1 MKRCSRPRSG
11 SSSAGSGT
19 IGLSRQEQRDFLRAA
34 QAFQRIFESY
44 PDDSLAERAL
54 FQEGRSYGALWTR
67 PDRDASY
74 GDAALATYSS
84 IGTYYP
90 DSKYKDSV
98 AAQVRILES
107 MFAQKHYDVGMYY
120 LRDKAYDSANLSFER
135 VLENWPDAPRARR
148 SAPSHRVVSGAQLP
162 RGSRRRLRGDP
173 SEVRRR
179 RRRPEGLP
187 AAAGHGREATHRW
200 GYHNAP
206 LIMRI
211 GMLGGSFDP
220 PHVGHLLIAVDAF
233 EALALDKLFFLPA
246 AIQPLKIGQAG
257 ASARDRVEM
266 VRRLVGDDPRFGVDT
281 IEVDRAG
288 VSYSVD
294 TVTAYA
300 GRYPEAQRFFL
311 VGADVMPTFG
321 EWREPDRIMRQA
333 EVVVMRRGNEG
344 EGAEQWRTRFRQ
356 LTTRRIDVSST
367 EIRARVRASQ
377 SIGGFVPP
385 SVAAYIAEAGLY
397 R

>member
-1 MKRCSRPRSG
+1 
-11 SSSAGSGT
+11 
-19 IGLSRQEQRDFLRAA
+19 
-34 QAFQRIFESY
+34 
-44 PDDSLAERAL
+44 
-54 FQEGRSYGALWTR
+54 
-67 PDRDASY
+67 
-74 GDAALATYSS
+74 
-84 IGTYYP
+84 
-90 DSKYKDSV
+90 
-98 AAQVRILES
+98 
-107 MFAQKHYDVGMYY
+107 
-120 LRDKAYDSANLSFER
+120 
-135 VLENWPDAPRARR
+135 
-148 SAPSHRVVSGAQLP
+148 
-162 RGSRRRLRGDP
+162 
-173 SEVRRR
+173 
-179 RRRPEGLP
+179 
-187 AAAGHGREATHRW
+187 
-200 GYHNAP
+200 
-206 LIMRI
+206 MRI